1 MVAELDQHDLV
12 PHGVPQQAGTPQENQ
27 RILGSSSYLGRLGG
41 VGAGHCAKRQ
51 PEENLQRRFMSLILL
66 PHEFR
71 NYKQVK
77 IFLKFISPN
86 KTDILQKMTINA
98 LGS

>member
-12 PHGVPQQAGTPQENQ
+12 SHGVPQQAGTPQENQ
-27 RILGSSSYLGRLGG
+27 RILGSSSYLDRLGG
-41 VGAGHCAKRQ
+41 VGAGNCAKRQ

-77 IFLKFISPN
+77 SFSNLFPPKN
-86 KTDILQKMTINA
+86 
-98 LGS
+98 